1 MATYKQ
7 YTKMSKEEDN
17 DLNGLKMGELRKIGK
32 ELNVTGDTITKLTR
46 KIKVARKE
54 KEKKKQEELE
64 IRNEELKKRKKIQ
77 EEQQPKKET
86 LDAQKMLDT
95 KHPEKAIKAYPP
107 IIVERAKKKLVD
119 ENDANEKAEEEKC
132 ENKKYQLYC
141 TEETFVR
148 RTWEDLDTQ
157 EQLDLLIQ
165 AAAEYAN
172 EDIEEAEEI
181 AGKKKNEKEEKKAK
195 LQKIEDE
202 MLKKK
207 KEQEKKQKAKELK
220 KMQQHYPM
228 DKVLNEAFLKEK
240 LQKHVYTVFNTISKG
255 GKLNEKEE
263 RGFREFIT
271 DALWLTN
278 KTAEYGD
285 NQINTM
291 NSLQSYVIFSNVLMM
306 LQNLNKKS
314 QSSILGT
321 RGVNSKLSP
330 LNYAQKQLGITLEWC
345 TDVVSF
351 LDGCIEE
358 GEIRTF
364 YTPKLE
370 NNAHIRKHL
379 MEKTFDEDR
388 IAEIE
393 SFFNVRLEYATE
405 LGLDYE
411 KLNFPEKWLRS
422 GPEWCQAIP
431 IIGKDRPFTY
441 DEDVPEAIIGKKIRL
456 KKISTSTEDNSEGIF
471 YRVINDEKIGDLVV
485 HKIVP
490 FKKEEKEKEEKE
502 KEEKEE
508 EEEEKKKEKVFE
520 SFLVHLD
527 LANKKAVQKIDPNK
541 KKEEEE
547 EEEEDAK
554 LDKMDEKE
562 QKELIAIET
571 PSEETKWRQTDE
583 KPKDGRRVRVRTW
596 QEGELRVLSDSTLRF
611 KPYGEEEWQVID
623 NKENIEVE
631 DKSEDQLEVE
641 SAVRKAEEEELEKET
656 EKNEEDEIRKELKE
670 EEKEEKKKEKKKEE
684 KKEEKEGEKD
694 EDKKWIEVVEPIDK
708 SHVRTIKYVEGEF
721 KNGTA
726 ESPFTFKPYGE
737 EEWQVIDNKENIEV
751 EDKSEDQLEVESAVR
766 KAEEEELEKET
777 EKNEEDEIRKELK
790 EEEKEEK
797 KKEKKKEE
805 KKEEKEGEKDEVKL
819 DQGDYVDGQEF
830 EIMEMSYPE
839 FEPKTVFFD
848 PRAFAFFI
856 DILSPVLYEGDDV
869 IFTKDDDTNFH
880 YGKIKSVTTG
890 DDDEL
895 LYNILENETWSST
908 FSWSSTVSEKNI
920 VGINHKHLNNGMHKH
935 AVAITEAMKG
945 NTFDD
950 FSLSGQDIVG
960 KNFRYYKDDNFLEAT
975 IVEYRT
981 IDNKYKTSDGP
992 DGAGWYDL
1000 NNIVYRVYAFEVLDI
1015 SSDNIVG
1022 RRIEMLN
1029 GSVWESCVIKEFQAE
1044 TNKYY
1049 VEFDDDGVKHW
1060 YDLTNKIYRI
1070 PVFNPDE
1077 ESFDEISS
1085 SLVLSNGLV
1094 FPYRTQRKEM
1104 IPIGTFVGLKLE
1116 NSKSKFEFAKSLD
1129 LEETRYYKTSLPHP
1143 GLLTDFREKNGIEKI
1158 SAVEMY
1164 RFLEKASAFDRATIP
1179 KDPRSKGLL
1188 ELSDVIESH
1197 EKKMD
1202 KIKRKRGEIDVEI
1215 RMLEIELQS
1224 IKDHTKTAQENRT
1237 KEIDKLLNEK
1247 KAVQDKIDFFSNN
1260 EEVTRE
1266 LKNKLNKINKDISM
1280 SNLNIKEMEANVE
1293 KINSIIDA
1301 SQLQLDKKEQTEKT
1315 IEKEEAELKEL
1326 EEEKKTE
1333 ENELKKEEKAVEELK
1348 KRSSV
1353 EKEEEL
1359 NELEKEL
1366 KEKTEEAIKIAEGN
1380 SDKSGVAY
1388 VSTKN
1393 KLRIEELRVKKQEY
1407 MSELVQIEEEERVKI
1422 NEFKLERR
1430 GLSRAALE
1438 ELNDLRKLHG
1448 IHYVDENP
1456 LLTFMRVNDEGKST
1470 LEHILK
1476 EEITQEP
1483 VNQYSIFYNMF
1494 LEKLEERWELEIEAK
1509 NESWKSVPKNPFMFY
1524 FYLTDE
1530 ENEPSLDMVFKSVVK
1545 KIKGVFQGKLV
1556 KDWSELVKDWSEK
1569 DMVGQEI
1576 GITDYSDNLHMAQG
1590 DISIGNYQK
1599 LIPVPRTNG
1608 KVYRIVL
1615 NRTRLNPK
1623 EKLLGLTLTKGV
1635 TEDNWEDLPPHA
1647 RTVINGWS
1655 GAFKKSIKQNT
1666 YAWNK
1671 QPPMKQ
1677 DVLLKVNDEE
1687 ILEYEDIERLLSVAN
1702 QETGDEITLFV
1713 FRYEHPETVFPDD
1726 GGDTFEM
1733 DMSNS
1738 YEFSQDGKFAFILMM
1753 GMVAARVFK
1762 KYNDEVDFTK
1772 HDVVDLY
1779 VDVYEWM
1786 AKRQEKYLKS
1796 RAPHIPYRMAV
1807 SDTKNPWQMPSFKSV
1822 NSQSLRNLNMRV
1834 LGGRPVCSACQKGT
1848 ETYYG
1853 NIYYNNNLKNLLT
1866 LSKQNSA
1873 MQGAQNWVNGSLKV
1887 LKGDLSYF
1895 KSYFNLNMLYS
1906 QPRPKVGHHR
1916 NSMGL
1921 CIESLEEI
1929 VDELSTKAQRDA
1941 NGWFLNWMGTWQE
1954 ATKKLEKFEQVHQ
1967 EWYDNGDPRYSFTDW
1982 LYGYIVYQ
1990 LDIHIKMLIL
2000 RCSDVPIDENG
2011 KPIPPPKSD
2020 GTQEKETHTTKGEMN
2035 EVQIKALKEATE
2047 AIKKAIEKEKKK
2059 ENPKNPKKENP
2070 QARQKYLI
2078 EIGVKAGN
2086 KFNVGKEQI
2095 NKIAE
2100 KFAKTDST
2108 WEKMKGYASG
2118 ALDGLYEIISNLW
2131 EGMKQLYSA
2140 TKQTL
2145 WSIMCCFYKL
2155 IVYFC
2160 KSEMFRVMIIS
2171 VVDKTLQRLCENA
2184 NIANGNYIAT
2194 NNGKKLNETTG
2205 EWVKMSEEEKFK
2217 QARAI
2222 TQAEKKSNWYNMR
2235 AFGLVLNKVGNDG
2248 SFAKGMQKAVDVKM
2262 VGENNF
2268 IVGIIEFLQN
2278 IPMIGPVLKM
2288 TKLEPK
2294 EMAEA
2299 IAAATAL
2306 CFQNA
2311 WEHLMTLHTSTLD
2324 LSKLYSIIS
2333 AYQECMENA
2342 ENGEAIMIEQGA
2354 APGGTAPYLNYAWE
2368 RIVYNIPIYAIVLLN
2383 EVQRNELE
2391 KKWNREFLGIE
2402 DDDDAAKMA
2411 TKAAGQ
2417 EASKR
2422 TGHNADTG
2430 APAARG
2436 AVGNDN
2442 GSFVGIGP
2450 TRPIEEEYKILYAKF
2465 EENKKAVEKK
2475 KQEKES
2481 KEREKQLAELRMK
2494 ERIMNEELAALKVQI
2509 LLEKRRAE
2517 VNKSIL
2523 LKSADAVGSAA
2534 STALFGAWKKVR
2546 EYVPYLGEDEVRALA
2561 YKEMQK
2567 CILTW
2572 MVPGG
2577 DEACEVDMEKVG
2589 ILQDSNGQIIAAL
2602 EHEEALFK
2610 FTYHQNQLQEFA
2622 SESNA
2627 PAASAEEQKK
2637 KDNFGARQQK
2647 FHGLVRPS
2655 VGKYIKW
2662 ALGEEPYFP
2671 DSVKLEYNLSAP
2683 GPKFPKTEL
2692 EVLAFAYPTN
2702 REYERSKGFFKGNEI
2717 VKYETKL
2724 ENVVKRLKSELELAN
2739 NIIKVIK
2746 KYVKGPKKKFTKDDC
2761 RLLGLRDAAL
2771 PTYLYDVFI
2780 DDWMTMQQRGGRIH
2794 RNSRWWVK
2802 PQMFKQWESTILRIV
2817 SKDKKKS
2824 IHSDKDMHDAYLKL
2838 INDDS
2843 LEFFKPYIKDIED
2856 RRSALN
2862 SALKYRKNELKVST
2876 KKRGG
2881 DGMLEKPLTPEEYKS
2896 EHNKLLDVYKERLI
2910 SVQQDVRDRLWA
2922 VKKANILWW
2931 GGAILVAGAVGLFIV
2946 SGGAAAMLTQVGSMA
2961 ASAGSA
2967 LSTLAS
2973 AAAAKVT
2980 ALTALIKEK
2989 TASGVGKLALD
3000 KIVEWGGTIYSAAAD
3015 AIKSF
3020 TDQLQDPSNQ
3030 KFLMMSGAAVGVYG
3044 MSKLI
3049 DNMSHQ
3055 TDHLKNFTLQ
3065 TCFEQNPMWGR
3076 IFKEKVLQKVDE
3088 FRTKLSDEEQLE
3100 AVEQSEEQAAPECD
3114 ETKDEDCLDPD
3125 DIENHTRMLSIK
3137 LRRNFVERATVNID
3151 WAGCDHF
3158 EGGDLSSFLDLRKC
3172 VPFFEHYEKITVK
3185 TAQQRFLWVTWNDE
3199 YDGVVEDKKEKK
3211 REQIEW
3217 ARIKFKEEKKK
3228 EEKKK
3233 KDKK

>member
-1 MATYKQ
+1 
-7 YTKMSKEEDN
+7 MSFEEDN
-17 DLNGLKMGELRKIGK
+17 DLNGLKMDELRKIGK
-32 ELNVTGDTITKLTR
+32 ELDVQGNTKVKLKR
-46 KIKVARKE
+46 KIKAARKE
-54 KEKKKQEELE
+54 KEKKKQQELK
-64 IRNEELKKRKKIQ
+64 IRNEELEKRKKIQ

-86 LDAQKMLDT
+86 LDAQKMLDK
-95 KHPEKAIKAYPP
+95 KHPKKAIKAYPQDLVNKVKLQYEKEEESKTWTEDDVDIYTRGP
-107 IIVERAKKKLVD
+107 EKNDYKVISWEELKAEKKL
-119 ENDANEKAEEEKC
+119 K
-132 ENKKYQLYC
+132 
-141 TEETFVR
+141 
-148 RTWEDLDTQ
+148 
-157 EQLDLLIQ
+157 LLIQ
-165 AAAEYAN
+165 AAAEYAK
-172 EDIEEAEEI
+172 EEI
-181 AGKKKNEKEEKKAK
+181 KKTEKTAKTNTDEEEKNKEK
-195 LQKIEDE
+195 DQKIEDAI
-202 MLKKK
+202 LKRKT
-207 KEQEKKQKAKELK
+207 EQEKKQKAKELK

-228 DKVLNEAFLKEK
+228 DKVLNEVFLKEK
-240 LQKHVYTVFNTISKG
+240 LQKHVYSVFNTISKG
-255 GKLNEKEE
+255 GKLNEQEQT
-263 RGFREFIT
+263 GFREFIT

-285 NQINTM
+285 RQINTM

-306 LQNLNKKS
+306 LQNLKRS

-321 RGVNSKLSP
+321 RGVNSQLSP
-330 LNYAQKQLGITLEWC
+330 LDNAVKKLGVTLEWC
-345 TDVVSF
+345 TKVVSF

-364 YTPKLE
+364 YTPKLLH
-370 NNAHIRKHL
+370 NAHIRKHL

-393 SFFNVRLEYATE
+393 NFFNVRLEYATE

-411 KLNFPEKWLRS
+411 KLNLPKELLA

-456 KKISTSTEDNSEGIF
+456 KSSEYSSEGIC
-471 YRVINDEKIGDLVV
+471 YRVINDEKIGDLVA

-490 FKKEEKEKEEKE
+490 FKNGGQ
-502 KEEKEE
+502 
-508 EEEEKKKEKVFE
+508 

-527 LANKKAVQKIDPNK
+527 LAKKKAVEKIDKN
-541 KKEEEE
+541 KEEEE
-547 EEEEDAK
+547 KEDKEEDEKEKKMEEEE
-554 LDKMDEKE
+554 E
-562 QKELIAIET
+562 KELIAIET
-571 PSEETKWRQTDE
+571 PTKETKWRQTGA

-596 QEGELRVLSDSTLRF
+596 QEGELRVSSGSNLSF
-611 KPYGEEEWQVID
+611 KPDDSEDEELL
-623 NKENIEVE
+623 NSLENIEVQ
-631 DKSEDQLEVE
+631 DK
-641 SAVRKAEEEELEKET
+641 
-656 EKNEEDEIRKELKE
+656 
-670 EEKEEKKKEKKKEE
+670 
-684 KKEEKEGEKD
+684 
-694 EDKKWIEVVEPIDK
+694 DKKWIEVVEPIDK

-726 ESPFTFKPYGE
+726 ESPFMFKPYGE
-737 EEWQVIDNKENIEV
+737 DEWQVIDNKENIQV
-751 EDKSEDQLEVESAVR
+751 EDKSEDQLEIESAVR
-766 KAEEEELEKET
+766 KAEEQELKKVT
-777 EKNEEDEIRKELK
+777 EKKEEDEIAKEL
-790 EEEKEEK
+790 
-797 KKEKKKEE
+797 
-805 KKEEKEGEKDEVKL
+805 DEVKL
-819 DQGDYVDGQEF
+819 DQGDYIDGRNF
-830 EIMEMSYPE
+830 EIVEMSYPE

-856 DILSPVLYEGDDV
+856 DILSPVLYDGDDV
-869 IFTKDDDTNFH
+869 IFTKDDDKNFH
-880 YGKIKSVTTG
+880 YGTIKSVTTG

-895 LYNILENETWSST
+895 LYNILENETLSST
-908 FSWSSTVSEKNI
+908 FSWSTTVSEKNI
-920 VGINHKHLNNGMHKH
+920 VGINHKHLNKGMHKH
-935 AVAITEAMKG
+935 AVAITEEMKG
-945 NTFDD
+945 NT
-950 FSLSGQDIVG
+950 
-960 KNFRYYKDDNFLEAT
+960 
-975 IVEYRT
+975 
-981 IDNKYKTSDGP
+981 
-992 DGAGWYDL
+992 
-1000 NNIVYRVYAFEVLDI
+1000 
-1015 SSDNIVG
+1015 
-1022 RRIEMLN
+1022 
-1029 GSVWESCVIKEFQAE
+1029 
-1044 TNKYY
+1044 
-1049 VEFDDDGVKHW
+1049 
-1060 YDLTNKIYRI
+1060 
-1070 PVFNPDE
+1070 DE

-1085 SLVLSNGLV
+1085 SLVLNGGLV

-1104 IPIGTFVGLKLE
+1104 IPIGTFVGLKLQ

-1129 LEETRYYKTSLPHP
+1129 LEETRYYKTSLPRP
-1143 GLLTDFREKNGIEKI
+1143 GLLTDFREKNGIEKL

-1164 RFLEKASAFDRATIP
+1164 KFLESASAFDRATIP

-1188 ELSDVIESH
+1188 ELSDIIESH
-1197 EKKMD
+1197 EKKVD
-1202 KIKRKRGEIDVEI
+1202 KIKRKRAQIDI
-1215 RMLEIELQS
+1215 KIIELDNELES
-1224 IKDHTKTAQENRT
+1224 IKEHTSTVQEERKNKINR
-1237 KEIDKLLNEK
+1237 LLNEK
-1247 KAVQDKIDFFSNN
+1247 KVVQDKIDFFSNN

-1266 LKNKLNKINKDISM
+1266 LKNKLNKISKDISM
-1280 SNLNIKEMEANVE
+1280 SKLTIKEMQANVT
-1293 KINSIIDA
+1293 KINGLQNA
-1301 SQLQLDKKEQTEKT
+1301 SHLQLDEMERKEKT
-1315 IEKEEAELKEL
+1315 IEKETKLISEL
-1326 EEEKKTE
+1326 EKDKKNE
-1333 ENELKKEEKAVEELK
+1333 ENELKKKEKAVEELRNISSDK
-1348 KRSSV
+1348 K
-1353 EKEEEL
+1353 KMEL
-1359 NELEKEL
+1359 NHLEKKL
-1366 KEKTEEAIKIAEGN
+1366 EKISEETIEIAEGN
-1380 SDKSGVAY
+1380 SNKSGVAY
-1388 VSTKN
+1388 VNTKN
-1393 KLRIEELRVKKQEY
+1393 KVRIEELGVKKQEY

-1456 LLTFMRVNDEGKST
+1456 LLTFMRVNGEGKST

-1494 LEKLEERWELEIEAK
+1494 LEKLEERWELEIDAK

-1530 ENEPSLDMVFKSVVK
+1530 ENEPSLDMVFKSIVK

-1556 KDWSELVKDWSEK
+1556 KDWSETKVQ
-1569 DMVGQEI
+1569 QEL
-1576 GITDYSDNLHMAQG
+1576 GVTDYSDNLHMG
-1590 DISIGNYQK
+1590 KGEISIGNYQK

-1615 NRTRLNPK
+1615 NRSRLNPK

-1647 RTVINGWS
+1647 RTVINGCS
-1655 GAFKKSIKQNT
+1655 KAFKNSIKQNT

-1671 QPPMKQ
+1671 QPPVTQ

-1687 ILEYEDIERLLSVAN
+1687 ILEYEDIERLLSVSN

-1713 FRYEHPETVFPDD
+1713 FRYEHPQTVFPSD

-1779 VDVYEWM
+1779 VDIYEWM

-1796 RAPHIPYRMAV
+1796 RAPYIPYRMTV
-1807 SDTKNPWQMPSFKSV
+1807 SDTKNPWQIPSFKSV

-1834 LGGRPVCSACQKGT
+1834 LGDRPICSACQKGF

-1866 LSKQNSA
+1866 MSKENSA
-1873 MQGAQNWVNGSLKV
+1873 IQGVQNGAIGSLKV

-1954 ATKKLEKFEQVHQ
+1954 ATKKLEKFEQVQQ
-1967 EWYDNGDPRYSFTDW
+1967 EWYDNGDPRYSFTNW

-1990 LDIHIKMLIL
+1990 LDIYIKWAIL

-2020 GTQEKETHTTKGEMN
+2020 GTQEEETHTTDAEMD
-2035 EVQIKALKEATE
+2035 EVQLKALKGATE
-2047 AIKKAIEKEKKK
+2047 AIKEAIEKEKK
-2059 ENPKNPKKENP
+2059 ENPKAE
-2070 QARQKYLI
+2070 QEYLI
-2078 EIGVKAGN
+2078 KIGVEAGK
-2086 KFNVGKEQI
+2086 KFKVDKEKLE
-2095 NKIAE
+2095 KIAGE
-2100 KFAKTDST
+2100 HAKTKST

-2118 ALDGLYEIISNLW
+2118 ALNGLYEIIQNLLD
-2131 EGMKQLYSA
+2131 GLKQLYSA

-2160 KSEMFRVMIIS
+2160 KSEMFRVMIIG
-2171 VVDKTLQRLCENA
+2171 VVDKTLQRLCERM
-2184 NIANGNYIAT
+2184 NIAAGNMVVT
-2194 NNGKKLNETTG
+2194 NNGKKLDETTG
-2205 EWVKMSEEEKFK
+2205 YWVKMSEEEKFK

-2235 AFGLVLNKVGNDG
+2235 AFGLVLNKIGNDG

-2299 IAAATAL
+2299 IATATAL

-2324 LSKLYSIIS
+2324 LSKLYAIIS
-2333 AYQECMENA
+2333 AFEECKENA

-2422 TGHNADTG
+2422 TGLNADTG

-2436 AVGNDN
+2436 AVGNEN
-2442 GSFVGIGP
+2442 GPAPDIGP
-2450 TRPIEEEYKILYAKF
+2450 TMPIEEEYKILYGQF
-2465 EENKKAVEKK
+2465 EEHKKAVEEK

-2494 ERIMNEELAALKVQI
+2494 ERIMNSELAALKVQI

-2523 LKSADAVGSAA
+2523 LKSADAITTTA
-2534 STALFGAWKKVR
+2534 STALTATNSTVDVVTFGAWKKVR
-2546 EYVPYLGEDEVRALA
+2546 EYIPYLGEDEVRALA

-2577 DEACEVDMEKVG
+2577 DDACEVDMEKVG
-2589 ILQDSNGQIIAAL
+2589 ILQDQNAQIVTAL

-2627 PAASAEEQKK
+2627 PAANAEDQTQK
-2637 KDNFGARQQK
+2637 DTLQQRQKK

-2662 ALGEEPYFP
+2662 ALGEE
-2671 DSVKLEYNLSAP
+2671 EYYQNKKQQKGWSTPKPLMPKKELMNLSF
-2683 GPKFPKTEL
+2683 K
-2692 EVLAFAYPTN
+2692 YPTN
-2702 REYERSKGFFKGNEI
+2702 REYQKSAGLFRGKET

-2724 ENVVKRLKSELELAN
+2724 ENVVKRLKTELELSN
-2739 NIIKVIK
+2739 NILKLIM
-2746 KYVKGPKKKFTKDDC
+2746 KYAKNPRENFTKDESMATFGHSQTHNFN
-2761 RLLGLRDAAL
+2761 LYNVVIVPKSIGHSGL
-2771 PTYLYDVFI
+2771 
-2780 DDWMTMQQRGGRIH
+2780 H
-2794 RNSRWWVK
+2794 K
-2802 PQMFKQWESTILRIV
+2802 QMFRAWWAWPSEKTMETWKKTLDLKTKSTKVTSENVEQI
-2817 SKDKKKS
+2817 KKKG
-2824 IHSDKDMHDAYLKL
+2824 IA
-2838 INDDS
+2838 
-2843 LEFFKPYIKDIED
+2843 FFKDYIKEIED
-2856 RRSALN
+2856 RRTALN
-2862 SALKYRKNELKVST
+2862 KAYKYRKNELKVST

-2881 DGMLEKPLTPEEYKS
+2881 DGMFEKPLTPEEYKS

-2922 VKKANILWW
+2922 VKKANMLWW
-2931 GGAILVAGAVGLFIV
+2931 GGAILVAGAIGLFIA

-2989 TASGVGKLALD
+2989 TASGAGKLALD

-3020 TDQLQDPSNQ
+3020 TEALQDPENQ
-3030 KFLMMSGAAVGVYG
+3030 KFLMMSGATVGVYG
-3044 MSKLI
+3044 MSKMI
-3049 DNMSHQ
+3049 ENMSHQ
-3055 TDHLKNFTLQ
+3055 NDHLKNFTLQ

-3076 IFKEKVLQKVDE
+3076 IFKQKVLQKVDE

-3114 ETKDEDCLDPD
+3114 ETKDDDCLDPE
-3125 DIENHTRMLSIK
+3125 DIENHTRILSIK
-3137 LRRNFVERATVNID
+3137 LRRNFVERATVDID

-3172 VPFFEHYEKITVK
+3172 VPFFEQYKKITIK
-3185 TAQQRFLWVTWNDE
+3185 TGQQRFLWVTWNDE

-3211 REQIEW
+3211 RDQIEW
-3217 ARIKFKEEKKK
+3217 ARTKAKEETK
-3228 EEKKK
+3228 ETKQTKQIK
-3233 KDKK
+3233 